1 VTDIKFQT
9 SLFSTATES
18 DGFDRSFRGIER
30 TELGEGAWVERQP
43 GWASQ
48 PDVLFVTALEA
59 LDWREG
65 VERIRGMEV
74 PRPRLVAS
82 FGTGDLPSGL
92 QVFGE
97 MSAALSDNYGVRLD
111 RISCNLYRDG
121 NDSVAW
127 HGDRVARN
135 RPEAIVASVSLGEP
149 RPFRIRPKGGGASI
163 GWPAGRGDL
172 IVMGGSCQRTHDHA
186 IPKVAKAGPRI
197 AVMFRHAYD

>member
-1 VTDIKFQT
+1 MADITFQG
-9 SLFSTATES
+9 SLFSAPAES
-18 DGFDRSFRGIER
+18 NVFDRSFGGIER
-30 TELGEGAWVERQP
+30 TELAEGAWVERRAR
-43 GWASQ
+43 WVSE

-65 VERIRGMEV
+65 VERIRGMEI

-82 FGTGDLPSGL
+82 FGSGELPTGL
-92 QVFGE
+92 QVLGE
-97 MSAALSDNYGVRLD
+97 MSGALSDNYGVRLD
-111 RISCNLYRDG
+111 RITCNLYRDG
-121 NDSVAW
+121 KDSVAW
-127 HGDRVARN
+127 HGDRIARN
-135 RPEAIVASVSLGEP
+135 RPEAVVAIVSLGEP
-149 RPFRIRPKGGGASI
+149 RPFRIRPKGGGSSI

>member
-1 VTDIKFQT
+1 
-9 SLFSTATES
+9 
-18 DGFDRSFRGIER
+18 
-30 TELGEGAWVERQP
+30 
-43 GWASQ
+43 
-48 PDVLFVTALEA
+48 
-59 LDWREG
+59 
-65 VERIRGMEV
+65 MEV

-82 FGTGDLPSGL
+82 FGTGDVPSGL

-97 MSAALSDNYGVRLD
+97 MSAALSDHHGARLD

-121 NDSVAW
+121 KDSVAW

>member
-1 VTDIKFQT
+1 MTDIKLQT
-9 SLFSTATES
+9 SLFSAGTEP
-18 DGFDRSFRGIER
+18 DGFDHSFGGIER
-30 TELGEGAWVERQP
+30 TELAEGAWVERQP

-48 PDVLFVTALEA
+48 PDLLFVAALEA

-82 FGTGDLPSGL
+82 FGTGDVPRGL

-97 MSAALSDNYGVRLD
+97 MSAALSDHYGARLD

-121 NDSVAW
+121 KDSVAW